1 MSGAAIKTIA
11 VHLPTAGLCQ
21 RLLDAA
27 IPLAEAHGATLVG
40 VHVLPAVVVY
50 ADATVS
56 MSTEFIVAQQEAFQ
70 EDAQA
75 VEAAFRTRLAATAIA
90 HEWSASDT
98 GEEPTMRAA
107 ATACNTADLVVA
119 TQYHDSIPAAS
130 GYSPD
135 ELVLGTGRPVLI
147 VPTAGEVASPG
158 KRVLIAWNGSRE
170 ASRAAFDCLA
180 LLQAD
185 TEVRILVVDSPRGNA
200 TLTAITRAL
209 SQHGMKPQPV
219 SVSKREGRTSA
230 EEILAYS
237 AEFNADLLTLGCYG
251 HSRLRETVFGG
262 TTTRI
267 LKEMKL
273 PVLMAH

>member
-1 MSGAAIKTIA
+1 MSRAAIKTIA
-11 VHLPTAGLCQ
+11 VHLPTAGLCT

-27 IPLAEAHGATLVG
+27 VPLAEARGATLVG

-56 MSTEFIVAQQEAFQ
+56 MSTEFIVAQQEAFR

-75 VEAAFRTRLAATAIA
+75 VEAAFRSRLAATGIA

-107 ATACNTADLVVA
+107 ATICNTADLVVA
-119 TQYHDSIPAAS
+119 AQYHESIPAAS

-147 VPTAGEVASPG
+147 VPTAGEITSPG
-158 KRVLIAWNGSRE
+158 RQALIAWNGSRE

-185 TEVRILVVDSPRGNA
+185 AEVSILVVDNPRGNS
-200 TLTAITRAL
+200 TLAAITRTL
-209 SQHGMKPQPV
+209 SQHGARPRPV
-219 SVSKREGRTSA
+219 SVSKREGRSSA
-230 EEILAYS
+230 EEILACA
-237 AEFNADLLTLGCYG
+237 AEFNTDLLALGCYG

>member
-1 MSGAAIKTIA
+1 VSGATIKTIA
-11 VHLPTAGLCQ
+11 VHLPTAGLCP

-70 EDAQA
+70 EDARA
-75 VEAAFRTRLAATAIA
+75 VEAEFRGRLDAAGVTY
-90 HEWSASDT
+90 EWSAADT

-119 TQYHDSIPAAS
+119 AQYHDSIPAAS

-135 ELVLGTGRPVLI
+135 ELVLGAGRPVLV
-147 VPTAGEVASPG
+147 VPTEGEIAPLG
-158 KRVLIAWNGSRE
+158 RRVLVAWNGSRE
-170 ASRAAFDCLA
+170 ASRAAFDCLS
-180 LLQAD
+180 LLQPEA
-185 TEVRILVVDSPRGNA
+185 EVRIIVVDNPRGNS
-200 TLTAITRAL
+200 TLTAIARAL
-209 SQHGMKPQPV
+209 TRHGLEPKPV
-219 SVSKREGRTSA
+219 SLSKREGSSNA
-230 EEILAYS
+230 GEILNYA
-237 AEFNADLLTLGCYG
+237 AEFKADLLTLGCYG

-262 TTTRI
+262 VTTRI
-267 LKEMKL
+267 LREMKL